1 MSSESKQHWLDR
13 NRPPRVQITYD
24 VETLGSAKKMEL
36 PLVVGILANLL
47 GETEPGDLLK
57 QRKFVQI
64 DRDTFDDFMGKLV
77 PTHTVKGKAGPAG
90 LTFKKLEDFEP
101 LQIVKQVPKLNKLLR
116 ERQRLVD
123 VVAKLSGNDSLNTSF
138 NEVFKEGS
146 EARKTKNGQ
155 VVQRRLPFEK
165 AFEAAKNL
173 TKPAK
178 ALMSRLGAVASVIR
192 AAQKAYCVDGACD
205 ELEQLL
211 PGEDFTALQAAAGPT
226 RATDYREKLKSFLGE
241 DAGTTMADQL
251 EALVSAV
258 NEAPAPVPANVTKAL
273 NVLKAGPAKN
283 LKAVTELEPKVTA
296 FLADPANKKSELDA
310 AVTSLK
316 VIVENAGKISDAL
329 KKLEVAASVDPADQ
343 AADQAVLEVAKTRLK
358 ETSLTNADELINKAV
373 AFAKK
378 PSNSTQLQSQL
389 KSAFPAPL
397 SGDLEKLSQAK
408 VLLKYQQA
416 ITDVAE
422 ARVRQANRFME
433 PKSKE
438 KTLAAHREACQ
449 VLETAKRVATLVNEV
464 DEALKADIAPKKLGS
479 LLASAEALHGAVDTA
494 LSETKQQLEAFK
506 SAHP

>member
-1 MSSESKQHWLDR
+1 M
-13 NRPPRVQITYD
+13 QITYD

-36 PLVVGILANLL
+36 PLVVGILADLL
-47 GETEPGDLLK
+47 GETPSADLLK

-64 DRDTFDDFMGKLV
+64 DRDTFDDFMGKLE

-90 LTFKKLEDFEP
+90 LTFKKLADFEP

-138 NEVFKEGS
+138 NEVFKDGS

-155 VVQRRLPFEK
+155 VAQQRLPFEK

-173 TKPAK
+173 TRPAK

-192 AAQKAYCVDGACD
+192 AAQKVYCVDGACD

-211 PGEDFTALQAAAGPT
+211 PGEEFTALQAAAGTT
-226 RATDYREKLKSFLGE
+226 RAAGYREKLQSFLGE

-258 NEAPAPVPANVTKAL
+258 NKAPAPVQADVTKAL
-273 NVLKAGPAKN
+273 DVLKAGPAKN

-296 FLADPANKKSELDA
+296 FLADPTKKGELDA
-310 AVTSLK
+310 AVKSLK

-343 AADQAVLEVAKTRLK
+343 AADQAVLQAAKTRLQ
-358 ETSLTNADELINKAV
+358 ETSLTNADELFNKAE

-389 KSAFPAPL
+389 RSAFPTPL
-397 SGDLEKLSQAK
+397 SGELEKLSQAQ
-408 VLLKYQQA
+408 VLLKHQQA

-449 VLETAKRVATLVNEV
+449 VLETAKRVATLVKEI

-494 LSETKQQLEAFK
+494 LSETQQQLEAFK